1 MKFGNLCH
9 GLVFVALSISI
20 SAQSS
25 LACDAPEEQTAA
37 TREAVMAFLDAFRSG
52 DQDAVAA
59 TLADDFLLDQAEGL
73 PYGGRYEGADGW
85 HDFVA
90 QFLAAWED
98 MNIDVRRIDACGDT
112 LYMQVDFIAT
122 STVTGTTLGMPL
134 LEVYRVR
141 DGRIAA
147 LRPYYHD
154 VHEVR
159 RVAGAAGT
167 QFDTAPDST
176 Q

>member
-1 MKFGNLCH
+1 MKSGNLCH
-9 GLVFVALSISI
+9 GLLFIAL
-20 SAQSS
+20 AFCAGAHPS
-25 LACDAPEEQTAA
+25 LACDAPDEQTAA
-37 TREAVMAFLDAFRSG
+37 TREAVTAFLDAFRSG

-73 PYGGRYEGADGW
+73 PYGGRYEGPDGW
-85 HDFVA
+85 HDFVT
-90 QFLAAWED
+90 QFLAAWDD

-134 LEVYRVR
+134 LEVYRVH

-147 LRPYYHD
+147 LRPFYHD

-159 RVAGAAGT
+159 RVTGAAG
-167 QFDTAPDST
+167 ARPDAGSDSA